1 MMLSSLSPI
10 AQFCPGATTLDPGAT
25 TVDPFAVLMQDAAGR
40 SDADKAGDKT
50 KEAADDAGDSIK
62 KGADKVAG
70 KADVSAC
77 VMCNPSKH
85 TFLSHGSD
93 NVVTRC

>member
-1 MMLSSLSPI
+1 MLSSLSLT
-10 AQFCPGATTLDPGAT
+10 AQFCPGASTLDPGAT
-25 TVDPFAVLMQDAAGR
+25 TVDPFTVLMQDAAGR

-77 VMCNPSKH
+77 VMCNPSKN
-85 TFLSHGSD
+85 TFLSHD
-93 NVVTRC
+93 ANH